1 MVWCIITLKVY
12 VRCNIKD
19 LIMTAIFIQDIHS
32 RKDFQKPY
40 TSADDERLK
49 VCVL

>member
-1 MVWCIITLKVY
+1 MFAVT
-12 VRCNIKD
+12 KD
-19 LIMTAIFIQDIHS
+19 LIMSAIFIQGIRS

-49 VCVL
+49 VRVL